1 MRTTGT
7 PPDYRLFTYAHDLLS
22 LVVDSLV
29 YVNGAY
35 GADLLNEALERE
47 EGRLSKRQPLTKVSN
62 SRLKFLKK
70 RDGFKTPGM
79 KCALS
84 CSSL

>member
-1 MRTTGT
+1 M
-7 PPDYRLFTYAHDLLS
+7 TYFS
-22 LVVDSLV
+22 FVVDSLV

-79 KCALS
+79 KWYEV
-84 CSSL
+84 